1 MIRNNM
7 LGLFPPGATAYSMTS
22 GAGIRRHGSRNL
34 IGRPAE
40 TAGDACSAA
49 NIIEFMQR
57 DDGATE
63 NSNGQSIAL
72 EISECIST
80 DALFGEPLEHWRCA
94 AGLDDIL
101 TQSRVGGDDR

>member
-1 MIRNNM
+1 MRNNTP
-7 LGLFPPGATAYSMTS
+7 GLFPSGTTVYSTTS
-22 GAGIRRHGSRNL
+22 GPRIRHDSRNL
-34 IGRPAE
+34 IRSPAN